1 MAQTPQVLRSRS
13 ASSNITTDFDRIRA
27 SLAALTMRASRIV
40 PAGCERMEN
49 TVVIFAQA
57 IEAVITSRQ
66 ALKWMQSGASP
77 EMISH
82 NDPATFQS
90 FPEVTQRLIVQAGE
104 QLARSRAASA
114 QARAWITW
122 FEVALDEAEDLPE
135 QVLHPWN
142 AHP

>member
-1 MAQTPQVLRSRS
+1 
-13 ASSNITTDFDRIRA
+13 
-27 SLAALTMRASRIV
+27 MRASRIV
-40 PAGCERMEN
+40 PAGCEHMGN
-49 TVVIFAQA
+49 TAVIFAQA

-82 NDPATFQS
+82 SDPATFQS
-90 FPEVTQRLIVQAGE
+90 FPEVTQRLIVQADE